1 MGNIEGTLR
10 PLKAARLNRIVG
22 LDLKGGLNMQRKS
35 ISRISMIATPVM
47 IVCGLLASG
56 APARAQPEDDGH
68 CSNQILRGD
77 YGFAVEGL
85 ILPAPGVTIPVR
97 GVHMT
102 HFDGNGNLTQVDS
115 IILNGGPISD
125 WTLVTGTY
133 HVDAN
138 CTGTILLH
146 PSTGGFVN
154 LRILVVRKGKEI
166 HTVVWPPFDGPNR
179 TVTSVGIKVE

>member
-1 MGNIEGTLR
+1 
-10 PLKAARLNRIVG
+10 
-22 LDLKGGLNMQRKS
+22 MQRKS

-56 APARAQPEDDGH
+56 APARAQSQDDGP
-68 CSNQILRGD
+68 CSNRTLLGD

-102 HFDGNGNLTQVDS
+102 HFDGNGKLTQVDS
-115 IILNGGPISD
+115 IILNGTPISD
-125 WTLVTGTY
+125 WTPVTGTY
-133 HVDAN
+133 HVNAN
-138 CTGTILLH
+138 CTGTILLL

-154 LRILVVRKGKEI
+154 LRIVVVRQGKEI
-166 HTVVWPPFDGPNR
+166 HAVVWPPFDGPNR
-179 TVTSVGIKVE
+179 TVTSVGIKAE